1 MAGKKRKNKP
11 KEPQY
16 YLSATNIRTYNYKVY
31 DMSFVEKIIYF
42 LIAFIVGAAVGYL
55 FYGGIGVDAYGEP
68 TALTMFLNV
77 TICGAAGLA
86 AGIAF
91 VPIRT
96 DQIMNKKKQLLNTQ
110 FRDLLEALSTSLG
123 AGKNVV
129 DSFHSA
135 YDDLKIQ
142 YDDGAFILSELEV
155 ILSGMT
161 NNVDIEELLLD
172 FGNRSGNDDIVS
184 FAKVFQI
191 CYRKGGNIKET
202 IRATYEILSDKMEIS
217 EEIETVV
224 TASKMDQNI
233 MLVMPIVL
241 IGAIKFMSPDFA
253 NNFITA
259 TGIMATTAA
268 LIIFVVSYFLGKK
281 ILEIKM

>member
-1 MAGKKRKNKP
+1 MAGKKREKKA

-281 ILEIKM
+281 ILEIKV

>member
-1 MAGKKRKNKP
+1 MAGKKKEKKP
-11 KEPQY
+11 REPQY

-31 DMSFVEKIIYF
+31 DMSFVEKVIYF

-68 TALTMFLNV
+68 TALTIVLNV

-96 DQIMNKKKQLLNTQ
+96 AQIMNKKKQILNTQ
-110 FRDLLEALSTSLG
+110 FRDMLEALSTSLG

-281 ILEIKM
+281 ILEIKV